1 MRAAHSRKAAI
12 VNIYSGVPFTMGL
25 VLMAVTWAMVVTGHH
40 NEKLTDGMYKVAFGL
55 LIAACLASPVGWFF
69 DIPMYQGFFG
79 IAAAGVPMLLLLGLI
94 DYRQRKE
101 EK

>member
-1 MRAAHSRKAAI
+1 MRAAHIRKAAI
-12 VNIYSGVPFTMGL
+12 VNIYSGVPFTLGL
-25 VLMAVTWAMVVTGHH
+25 TLMLVTWSMVVVGRHS
-40 NEKLTDGMYKVAFGL
+40 EKLTDRMYKVSFGL
-55 LIAACLASPVGWFF
+55 LIAACLTSPVGWFF

>member
-25 VLMAVTWAMVVTGHH
+25 VLMAVTWSMVVSGRH
-40 NEKLTDGMYKVAFGL
+40 NEKLTDGMYKVAFSL
-55 LIAACLASPVGWFF
+55 LIVACLTSPVGWFF

-79 IAAAGVPMLLLLGLI
+79 IAAAGVPMLLLLGLT